1 MRCLIMLARILKV
14 ESSTAPKFETMS
26 TTPVTWDTHW
36 ARNWRLAWDYVLG
49 SVLVGLLVVCGVRSP
64 GNAEDLKRRRSI
76 HKSNGHRRRNS
87 FESHEMS
94 RGRSPNARSPK
105 SRRRE
110 TSDPDVDCSD

>member
-1 MRCLIMLARILKV
+1 MPARILKV
-14 ESSTAPKFETMS
+14 ESAPARKFETMS
-26 TTPVTWDTHW
+26 ITSVTWDLHW
-36 ARNWRLAWDYVLG
+36 VRNWRLAWDYVLG
-49 SVLVGLLVVCGVRSP
+49 SVLVGLLMVCGVRSP
-64 GNAEDLKRRRSI
+64 GNAEDLKRRRSF

-94 RGRSPNARSPK
+94 RDRSPNARSPK